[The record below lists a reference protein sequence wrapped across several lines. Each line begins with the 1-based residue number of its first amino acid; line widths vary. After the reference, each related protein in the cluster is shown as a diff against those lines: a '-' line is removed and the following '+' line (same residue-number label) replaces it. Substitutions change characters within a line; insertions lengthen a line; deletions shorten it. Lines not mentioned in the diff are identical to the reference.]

1 MSDISIKR
9 KDDFL
14 DIDQLKRQI
23 LYNCDVTDA
32 QHSGVYSVC
41 GLVMRLRDLY
51 KWERRLPPWQEDAS
65 ASVLEWIGDK
75 ETRWEGL
82 METDYLPLTVNGHT
96 LDAFDTAGVNQS
108 LKAMN
113 LFYGAGYAHSLKP
126 TFFLAEIDDRLV
138 VEGKAVWVLGREH
151 ARDLLTLPAFSQDG
165 QVVLRTEAGRMYL
178 WDQIL
183 YMGNSGRRA
192 LTFALDAFG
201 FKDHATEAIQRNFD
215 DIWAVQKSIYIRHEV
230 GEIEDRVFDRRI
242 WQEMLA
248 DYPHTAV
255 ELFIRTLK
263 DLLADTNPKG
273 TLAHLISNRNTAG
286 IGLYMAFGNGITRM
300 LTKALNCAFDSFA
313 MDPNWGRIADASNT
327 IRAEVKD
334 HTRRVIEIYRQ
345 GRIRQ
350 DLKSARDTIEEMMRH
365 CELIK

>member
-1 MSDISIKR
+1 MDVDR
-9 KDDFL
+9 
-14 DIDQLKRQI
+14 LKRQV

-32 QHSGVYSVC
+32 QHSGIYSVC

-75 ETRWEGL
+75 ETHWEEL
-82 METDYLPLTVNGHT
+82 MAADYRPLSANGHT
-96 LDAFDTAGVNQS
+96 FDAFDTAAVNQS
-108 LKAMN
+108 INSLN

-126 TFFLAEIDDRLV
+126 TFFLADIDDRLAV
-138 VEGKAVWVLGREH
+138 DGRVVWVLGREH
-151 ARDLLTLPAFSQDG
+151 ARDLLTLPAFTQNE

-183 YMGNSGRRA
+183 YMSHSGRSA
-192 LTFALDAFG
+192 LDFALEAFG
-201 FKDHATEAIQRNFD
+201 FKDQTHDTIQRHFD
-215 DIWAVQKSIYIRHEV
+215 HIWDVQKAIYIHHEV
-230 GEIEDRVFDRRI
+230 GEIEDRVFDRKI

-273 TLAHLISNRNTAG
+273 TLAHLMTHRNDAG
-286 IGLYMAFGNGITRM
+286 LGLYMAFGNGITRT
-300 LTKALNCAFDSFA
+300 LTRELICAFDAFTTDA
-313 MDPNWGRIADASNT
+313 DWDRIAEAT
-327 IRAEVKD
+327 KAIRDDVKAY
-334 HTRRVIEIYRQ
+334 TRRVIEIYRRNRTPEKLKDAQ
-345 GRIRQ
+345 QSIEGIMR
-350 DLKSARDTIEEMMRH
+350 KSA
-365 CELIK
+365 LIR